1 MKGTINPIKL
11 NEVIKYEDLFH
22 EAFKG
27 TPLRAGR
34 VELITYWIKPG
45 KSFITYDIHDQDK
58 KFVNIEDAPSP
69 PSIHREEI
77 RFRTIFELNQSVDIE
92 IAGVKRPSVI
102 VTINIAW
109 SDYGSVVSY
118 GVTDRTNTT
127 YYGVRE
133 ELLVRWNREF
143 VIR

>member
-1 MKGTINPIKL
+1 VNGSINPIKL

-27 TPLRAGR
+27 TPLKAGR
-34 VELITYWIKPG
+34 VALITYWIKPG
-45 KSFITYDIHDQDK
+45 NSLITYDLHDQDK

-69 PSIHREEI
+69 PSIQREELS
-77 RFRTIFELNQSVDIE
+77 FRTIFELNQSVDIE

-109 SDYGSVVSY
+109 SDDGCTVSY

-133 ELLVRWNREF
+133 VLLVRWNPEF